1 MSEMNYTTIKYT
13 IEEDGIAIV
22 SLNRPEILNVLS
34 NTMCQEATH
43 LLKALEK
50 DPSVRAIVL
59 TGEGRA
65 FCAGL
70 DLSEIRTGES
80 DPNGG
85 GIVSI
90 YRRMEAA
97 NRLIVLLTE
106 IMKPVV
112 AAVNGVATASG
123 MNLCLACDLVVA
135 SRNAKFSQN
144 FGHVGLIPDVG
155 GAYLLPRIAGVSKA
169 KEIIFL
175 DRELSA
181 EEAQRL
187 DIVTQLV
194 EPEQVI
200 ETAKTLARKMAAG
213 PSFAFSIAKKMLGKC
228 EEMDITTALHMESLS
243 QALLTNTD
251 DHKKGMEAFFARRAR
266 KK

>member
-1 MSEMNYTTIKYT
+1 MSEMNFPTVKCV
-13 IEEDGIAIV
+13 IEEDGIAVV

-34 NTMCQEATH
+34 NTLCKEATQ
-43 LLKALEK
+43 LLKSLEK
-50 DPSVRAIVL
+50 DPNVRAIVL

-70 DLSEIRTGES
+70 DLSEIRTGEG
-80 DPNGG
+80 DT
-85 GIVSI
+85 VSI

-97 NRLIVLLTE
+97 NSLIVLLTQ
-106 IMKPVV
+106 IMKPIV

-194 EPEQVI
+194 EPEQVMD
-200 ETAKTLARKMAAG
+200 TAKTLARKMAAG

-243 QALLTNTD
+243 QALLTNTE
-251 DHKKGMEAFFARRAR
+251 DHKKGMEAFFARR

>member
-1 MSEMNYTTIKYT
+1 MSEMNFTTVKCV
-13 IEEDGIAIV
+13 IEEDGIAVV

-34 NTMCQEATH
+34 NTMCKEATQ
-43 LLKALEK
+43 LLKSLEK
-50 DPSVRAIVL
+50 DPNVRAIVL

-70 DLSEIRTGES
+70 DLSEIRTGEG
-80 DPNGG
+80 DT
-85 GIVSI
+85 VSI

-97 NRLIVLLTE
+97 NSLIVLLTQ
-106 IMKPVV
+106 IMKPIV

-135 SRNAKFSQN
+135 SRSAKFSQN

-194 EPEQVI
+194 EPEQVMD
-200 ETAKTLARKMAAG
+200 TAKTLARKMAAG

-243 QALLTNTD
+243 QALLTNTE
-251 DHKKGMEAFFARRAR
+251 DHKKGMEAFFARR

>member
-1 MSEMNYTTIKYT
+1 MSEMNYSTVKCV
-13 IEEDGIAIV
+13 IEEDGIAVV

-34 NTMCQEATH
+34 NTMCKEATQ
-43 LLKALEK
+43 LLKSLEK
-50 DPSVRAIVL
+50 DPNVRAIVL

-70 DLSEIRTGES
+70 DLSEIRTGEG
-80 DPNGG
+80 DT
-85 GIVSI
+85 VSI

-97 NRLIVLLTE
+97 NSLIVLLTQ
-106 IMKPVV
+106 IMKPIV

-194 EPEQVI
+194 EPEQVMD
-200 ETAKTLARKMAAG
+200 TAKTLARKMAAG

-243 QALLTNTD
+243 QALLTNTE
-251 DHKKGMEAFFARRAR
+251 DHKKGMEAFFARR

>member
-1 MSEMNYTTIKYT
+1 MSEMNYTTVKCV
-13 IEEDGIAIV
+13 IEEDGIAVV

-34 NTMCQEATH
+34 NTMCKEATK
-43 LLKALEK
+43 LLKSLEK
-50 DPSVRAIVL
+50 DPNVRAIVL

-70 DLSEIRTGES
+70 DLSEIRTGEG
-80 DPNGG
+80 DT
-85 GIVSI
+85 VSI

-97 NRLIVLLTE
+97 NSLIVLLTE
-106 IMKPVV
+106 IMKPIV

-194 EPEQVI
+194 EPEQVMD
-200 ETAKTLARKMAAG
+200 TAKTLARKMAAG

-243 QALLTNTD
+243 QALLTNTE
-251 DHKKGMEAFFARRAR
+251 DHKKGMEAFFARR

>member
-1 MSEMNYTTIKYT
+1 MSEMNYTTVKCV
-13 IEEDGIAIV
+13 IEEDGIAVV

-34 NTMCQEATH
+34 NTMCKEATK
-43 LLKALEK
+43 LLKSLEK
-50 DPSVRAIVL
+50 DPNVRAIVL

-70 DLSEIRTGES
+70 DLSEIRTGEG
-80 DPNGG
+80 DT
-85 GIVSI
+85 VSI

-97 NRLIVLLTE
+97 NSLIVLLTQ
-106 IMKPVV
+106 IMQPIV

-194 EPEQVI
+194 EPEQVMD
-200 ETAKTLARKMAAG
+200 TAKTLARKMAAG

-243 QALLTNTD
+243 QALLTNTE
-251 DHKKGMEAFFARRAR
+251 DHKKGMEAFFARR
-266 KK
+266 KKK

>member
-1 MSEMNYTTIKYT
+1 MSEMNYTTVKCSV
-13 IEEDGIAIV
+13 EEDGIAV
-22 SLNRPEILNVLS
+22 VTLNRPEILNVLS
-34 NTMCQEATH
+34 NTMCQEATR
-43 LLKALEK
+43 LLKSLEA
-50 DPSVRAIVL
+50 DPNVKAIVL
-59 TGEGRA
+59 TGAGRA

-70 DLSEIRTGES
+70 DLSEIRTGEG
-80 DPNGG
+80 DT
-85 GIVSI
+85 VSI

-97 NRLIVLLTE
+97 NSLIVLLTE
-106 IMKPVV
+106 IMKPIV

-194 EPEQVI
+194 EPEQVM

-243 QALLTNTD
+243 QALLTNTE
-251 DHKKGMEAFFARRAR
+251 DHKKGMEAFFARR

>member
-1 MSEMNYTTIKYT
+1 MSEMNYTTVKCV
-13 IEEDGIAIV
+13 IEEDGIAVV

-34 NTMCQEATH
+34 NTMCREATK
-43 LLKALEK
+43 LLKSLEK
-50 DPSVRAIVL
+50 DPNVRAIVL

-70 DLSEIRTGES
+70 DLSEIRTGEG
-80 DPNGG
+80 DT
-85 GIVSI
+85 VSI

-97 NRLIVLLTE
+97 NSLIVLLTQ
-106 IMKPVV
+106 IMKPIV

-194 EPEQVI
+194 EPEQVMD
-200 ETAKTLARKMAAG
+200 TAKTLARKMAAG

-243 QALLTNTD
+243 QALLTNTE
-251 DHKKGMEAFFARRAR
+251 DHKKGMEAFFARR

>member
-1 MSEMNYTTIKYT
+1 MSEMNYTTVKCV
-13 IEEDGIAIV
+13 IEEDGIAVV

-34 NTMCQEATH
+34 NTMCKEATK
-43 LLKALEK
+43 LLKSLEK
-50 DPSVRAIVL
+50 DPNVRAIVL

-70 DLSEIRTGES
+70 DLSEIRTGEG
-80 DPNGG
+80 DT
-85 GIVSI
+85 VSI

-97 NRLIVLLTE
+97 NSLIVLLTQ
-106 IMKPVV
+106 IMKPIV

-194 EPEQVI
+194 EPEQVMD
-200 ETAKTLARKMAAG
+200 TAKTLARKMAAG

-243 QALLTNTD
+243 QALLTNTE
-251 DHKKGMEAFFARRAR
+251 DHKKGMEAFFGRR

>member
-1 MSEMNYTTIKYT
+1 MSEMNYTTVKCT
-13 IEEDGIAIV
+13 VEEDGIAV
-22 SLNRPEILNVLS
+22 VTLNRPEILNVLS
-34 NTMCQEATH
+34 NTMCQEATR
-43 LLKALEK
+43 LLKSLEA
-50 DPSVRAIVL
+50 DPNVKAIVL
-59 TGEGRA
+59 TGAGRA

-70 DLSEIRTGES
+70 DLSEIRTGEG
-80 DPNGG
+80 DTG
-85 GIVSI
+85 SI

-135 SRNAKFSQN
+135 SRSAKFSQN

-181 EEAQRL
+181 DEAQRL

-194 EPEQVI
+194 EPEQVM

-243 QALLTNTD
+243 QALLTNTE
-251 DHKKGMEAFFARRAR
+251 DHKKGMEAFFARH

>member
-1 MSEMNYTTIKYT
+1 MSEMNYTTVKCSV
-13 IEEDGIAIV
+13 EEDGIAV
-22 SLNRPEILNVLS
+22 VTLNRPEILNVLS
-34 NTMCQEATH
+34 NTMCQEATR
-43 LLKALEK
+43 LLKSLEA
-50 DPSVRAIVL
+50 DPNVKAIVL
-59 TGEGRA
+59 TGAGRA

-70 DLSEIRTGES
+70 DLSEIRTGEG
-80 DPNGG
+80 DT
-85 GIVSI
+85 VSI

-135 SRNAKFSQN
+135 SRSAKFSQN

-181 EEAQRL
+181 DEAQRL

-194 EPEQVI
+194 EPEQVMD
-200 ETAKTLARKMAAG
+200 TARTLARKMAAG

-243 QALLTNTD
+243 QALLTNTE
-251 DHKKGMEAFFARRAR
+251 DHKKGMEAFFARH

>member
-1 MSEMNYTTIKYT
+1 MSEMNFTTVKCV
-13 IEEDGIAIV
+13 IEEDGIAVV

-34 NTMCQEATH
+34 NTMCKEATK
-43 LLKALEK
+43 LLKSLEK
-50 DPSVRAIVL
+50 DPNVRAIVL
-59 TGEGRA
+59 TGEG
-65 FCAGL
+65 
-70 DLSEIRTGES
+70 DT
-80 DPNGG
+80 
-85 GIVSI
+85 VSI

-97 NRLIVLLTE
+97 NSLIVLLTQ
-106 IMKPVV
+106 IMKPIV

-194 EPEQVI
+194 EPEQVMD
-200 ETAKTLARKMAAG
+200 TAKTLARKMAAG

-243 QALLTNTD
+243 QALLTNTE
-251 DHKKGMEAFFARRAR
+251 DHKKGMEAFFARR

>member
-1 MSEMNYTTIKYT
+1 MSEMNYTTVKCSV
-13 IEEDGIAIV
+13 EEDGIAV
-22 SLNRPEILNVLS
+22 VTLNRPEILNVLS
-34 NTMCQEATH
+34 NTMCQEATR
-43 LLKALEK
+43 LLKSLEAAPNVK
-50 DPSVRAIVL
+50 AIVL
-59 TGEGRA
+59 TGAGRA

-70 DLSEIRTGES
+70 DLSEIRTGEG
-80 DPNGG
+80 DT
-85 GIVSI
+85 VSI

-135 SRNAKFSQN
+135 SRSAKFSQN

-194 EPEQVI
+194 EPEQVMD
-200 ETAKTLARKMAAG
+200 TARTLARKMAAG

-243 QALLTNTD
+243 QALLTNTE
-251 DHKKGMEAFFARRAR
+251 DHKKGMEAFFARH

>member
-1 MSEMNYTTIKYT
+1 MSEMNYTTVKCV
-13 IEEDGIAIV
+13 IEEDGIAVV

-34 NTMCQEATH
+34 NTMCKEATQM
-43 LLKALEK
+43 LKSMEK
-50 DPSVRAIVL
+50 DPNVRAIVL

-70 DLSEIRTGES
+70 DLSEIRTGEG
-80 DPNGG
+80 DT
-85 GIVSI
+85 VSI

-97 NRLIVLLTE
+97 NSLIVLLTE
-106 IMKPVV
+106 IMKPIV

-194 EPEQVI
+194 EPEQVMD
-200 ETAKTLARKMAAG
+200 TAKTLARKMAAG

-243 QALLTNTD
+243 QALLTNTE
-251 DHKKGMEAFFARRAR
+251 DHKKGMEAFFARRKR
-266 KK
+266 K

>member
-1 MSEMNYTTIKYT
+1 MSEMNYSTVKCV
-13 IEEDGIAIV
+13 IEEDGIAVV

-34 NTMCQEATH
+34 NTLCKEATQ
-43 LLKALEK
+43 LLKSLEK
-50 DPSVRAIVL
+50 DPNVRAIVL

-70 DLSEIRTGES
+70 DLSEIRTGEG
-80 DPNGG
+80 DT
-85 GIVSI
+85 VSI

-97 NRLIVLLTE
+97 NSLIVLLTQ
-106 IMKPVV
+106 IMKPIV

-194 EPEQVI
+194 EPEQVMD
-200 ETAKTLARKMAAG
+200 TAKTLARKMAAG

-243 QALLTNTD
+243 QALLTNTE
-251 DHKKGMEAFFARRAR
+251 DHKKGMEAFFARR

>member
-1 MSEMNYTTIKYT
+1 MSEMNYTTVKCV
-13 IEEDGIAIV
+13 IEEDGIAVV

-34 NTMCQEATH
+34 NTMCKEATQ
-43 LLKALEK
+43 LLKSLEK
-50 DPSVRAIVL
+50 DPNVRAIVL

-70 DLSEIRTGES
+70 DLSEIRTGEG
-80 DPNGG
+80 DT
-85 GIVSI
+85 VSI

-97 NRLIVLLTE
+97 NSLIVLLTQ
-106 IMKPVV
+106 IMKPIV

-194 EPEQVI
+194 EPEQVMD
-200 ETAKTLARKMAAG
+200 TARTLARKMAAG

-243 QALLTNTD
+243 QALLTNTE
-251 DHKKGMEAFFARRAR
+251 DHKKGMEAFFARR

>member
-1 MSEMNYTTIKYT
+1 MSEMNFTTVKCV
-13 IEEDGIAIV
+13 IEEDGIAVV

-34 NTMCQEATH
+34 NTMCKEATR
-43 LLKALEK
+43 LLKSLEK
-50 DPSVRAIVL
+50 DPNVRAIVL

-65 FCAGL
+65 CCAGL
-70 DLSEIRTGES
+70 DLSEIRTGEG
-80 DPNGG
+80 DT
-85 GIVSI
+85 VSI

-97 NRLIVLLTE
+97 NSLIVLLTE
-106 IMKPVV
+106 IMKPIV

-194 EPEQVI
+194 EPEQVMD
-200 ETAKTLARKMAAG
+200 TARTLARKMAAG

-243 QALLTNTD
+243 QALLTNTE
-251 DHKKGMEAFFARRAR
+251 DHKKGMEAFFARR

>member
-1 MSEMNYTTIKYT
+1 MSEMNFTTVKCV
-13 IEEDGIAIV
+13 IEEDGIAVV

-34 NTMCQEATH
+34 NTMCKEATK
-43 LLKALEK
+43 LLKSLEK
-50 DPSVRAIVL
+50 DPNVRAIVL

-70 DLSEIRTGES
+70 DLSEIRNGEG
-80 DPNGG
+80 DT
-85 GIVSI
+85 VSI

-97 NRLIVLLTE
+97 NSLIVLLTQ
-106 IMKPVV
+106 IMKPIV

-194 EPEQVI
+194 EPEQVMD
-200 ETAKTLARKMAAG
+200 TARTLARKMAAG

-243 QALLTNTD
+243 QALLTNTE
-251 DHKKGMEAFFARRAR
+251 DHKKGMEAFFARR

>member
-1 MSEMNYTTIKYT
+1 MSEMNFTTVKCV
-13 IEEDGIAIV
+13 IEEDGIAVV

-34 NTMCQEATH
+34 NTMCKEATQ
-43 LLKALEK
+43 LLKSLEK
-50 DPSVRAIVL
+50 DPNVRAIVL

-70 DLSEIRTGES
+70 DLSEIRTGEG
-80 DPNGG
+80 DT
-85 GIVSI
+85 VSI

-97 NRLIVLLTE
+97 NSLIVLLTQ
-106 IMKPVV
+106 IMKPIV

-194 EPEQVI
+194 EPEQVMD
-200 ETAKTLARKMAAG
+200 TAKTLARKMAAG

-243 QALLTNTD
+243 QALLTNTE
-251 DHKKGMEAFFARRAR
+251 DHKKGMEAFFARR

>member
-1 MSEMNYTTIKYT
+1 MSAGLIDDVCTLDLEYAQDSRAQVDMNIVMTR
-13 IEEDGIAIV
+13 DGRGNLGFV
-22 SLNRPEILNVLS
+22 EV
-34 NTMCQEATH
+34 QG
-43 LLKALEK
+43 
-50 DPSVRAIVL
+50 

-70 DLSEIRTGES
+70 DLSEIRAGETDS
-80 DPNGG
+80 EG

-97 NRLIVLLTE
+97 NSLIVLLTQ
-106 IMKPVV
+106 IMKPIV

-135 SRNAKFSQN
+135 SRSAKFSQN

-194 EPEQVI
+194 EPEQVMD
-200 ETAKTLARKMAAG
+200 TARTLARKMAAG

-243 QALLTNTD
+243 QALLTNTE
-251 DHKKGMEAFFARRAR
+251 DHKKGMEAFFARR